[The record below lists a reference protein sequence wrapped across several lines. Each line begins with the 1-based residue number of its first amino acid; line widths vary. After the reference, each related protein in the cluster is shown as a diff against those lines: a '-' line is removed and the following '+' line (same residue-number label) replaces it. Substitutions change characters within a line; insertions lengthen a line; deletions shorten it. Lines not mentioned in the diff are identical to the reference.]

1 VLAQKRSRSV
11 GVWRGSQEMAGRFS
25 EAYSPAKN
33 PTEGSTREI
42 PATEHRRLHQ
52 EASDFVR
59 CGRRGDF
66 RTLALYGRPYFS
78 LLARFRWGRV
88 QLESLIEHRAAS
100 LKGPGRSDPHRAY
113 NHGVRI
119 HNSGRRWMLQEII
132 GLLPEL
138 SWAQLGRLEN
148 AIRRERQ
155 RRASSEGGGEGA
167 PQIHE
172 GTAPPLTEVLEYRPH
187 KDG

>member
-1 VLAQKRSRSV
+1 
-11 GVWRGSQEMAGRFS
+11 
-25 EAYSPAKN
+25 
-33 PTEGSTREI
+33 
-42 PATEHRRLHQ
+42 
-52 EASDFVR
+52 
-59 CGRRGDF
+59 
-66 RTLALYGRPYFS
+66 
-78 LLARFRWGRV
+78 
-88 QLESLIEHRAAS
+88 
-100 LKGPGRSDPHRAY
+100 
-113 NHGVRI
+113 
-119 HNSGRRWMLQEII
+119 MLQEII